1 LPNSTINSI
10 ALVTAPGQFEFPDLL
25 RENVRSCF
33 AIDRVT
39 IPNDE
44 LNSGVVVAYSDFT
57 VSKVKRSFGLTTV
70 EGDRFFPEIA
80 PIEPS
85 QFLVEFLAEAFPLA
99 SMLKSEKAK
108 SEFLIGPVLLEVRR
122 HLAHRISLFSGEEFT
137 VDPSIGLSGICGFLI
152 SQSAEQLEIEAPVI
166 VIVEAKKADLN
177 TGMGQCMAEMV
188 AAQRF
193 NLEADRPPAPVYGC
207 VSSGTLWRF
216 LRLTDQQVSIDVEN
230 HLLTPIDRLLGIL
243 VWMAKS

>member
-1 LPNSTINSI
+1 M
-10 ALVTAPGQFEFPDLL
+10 
-25 RENVRSCF
+25 
-33 AIDRVT
+33 
-39 IPNDE
+39 
-44 LNSGVVVAYSDFT
+44 AYSDFT
-57 VSKVKRSFGLTTV
+57 VRKVKQTFGITTI
-70 EGDRFFPEIA
+70 EGGSFFPTIE
-80 PIEPS
+80 PIVPS

-122 HLAHRISLFSGEEFT
+122 HLAHQVSLFSGEEFT
-137 VDPSIGLSGICGFLI
+137 VDAAIGLSGVCAFLI

-177 TGMGQCMAEMV
+177 VGMGQCMAEII

-193 NLEADRPPAPVYGC
+193 NLEAGREPNPVYGC

-216 LRLTDQQVSIDVEN
+216 LRLTDQQVEVDVEN
-230 HLLTPIDRLLGIL
+230 YLLTPIDRLLGRLI
-243 VWMAKS
+243 WMAQPQA